1 MIWFFRDVLDG
12 MMYFLYLIGCIIA
25 FFYVLGIIGDRK
37 RKMIESKLKEK
48 KKYDIESGREAMI
61 AAMETKQ
68 VLDVDDTQDKFVND
82 PNAIVNQN
90 STLNSALN
98 SMSNM
103 PDATEAQKD
112 DTPNVM
118 VLNSGDTSSNSSNNE
133 IKITPSVDSS
143 TNDDGSVKGPIVIN
157 TSGIE
162 K

>member
-12 MMYFLYLIGCIIA
+12 MVYFLYLVGCILA

-37 RKMIESKLKEK
+37 RKMIEAKLRDK

-82 PNAIVNQN
+82 PTAIVNQN
-90 STLNSALN
+90 ATLNSALN

-112 DTPNVM
+112 DVPNVM
-118 VLNSGDTSSNSSNNE
+118 VLDSGSTSDSGNNE
-133 IKITPSVDSS
+133 IKITPPLDSS
-143 TNDDGSVKGPIVIN
+143 SSDGGSTKGPIVIN